1 MKHELLYFSELLK
14 NTYIHMEAKIFFF
27 FLKHLFLFW
36 TGWAI
41 SLDSYQA
48 DLKKNIKNKTSKI
61 AYTRIRG
68 RRNNAE

>member
-1 MKHELLYFSELLK
+1 
-14 NTYIHMEAKIFFF
+14 MEAKIFF

-48 DLKKNIKNKTSKI
+48 DLKKNIENKTSKI